1 MPRKGERFGQRKCH
15 MARKHRGAPVKEK
28 GYVHCC
34 ACSAMHLS
42 DALRFP
48 FLLSCCAAGALQAKA
63 LDTYLRKKYQKQ
75 GIYHTPELQSKKFK
89 TVGHT
94 GALFATAQNARRLG
108 GRRRG
113 AMPPAA

>member
-1 MPRKGERFGQRKCH
+1 
-15 MARKHRGAPVKEK
+15 
-28 GYVHCC
+28 
-34 ACSAMHLS
+34 MHLS
-42 DALRFP
+42 DALRFS

-94 GALFATAQNARRLG
+94 GALFAHHSACCCVRACHD
-108 GRRRG
+108 
-113 AMPPAA
+113 ADA